1 MVTLFSDNGEEEHYQ
16 DFADLLE
23 SSFEVD
29 DLQRGDIREA
39 VILDIRKSEIVV
51 DVGVKHDGIIPQ
63 QDIERM
69 EDGLFK
75 SLNVGDSVPVY
86 VLNPSD
92 QDGNLIV
99 SLNLGLQGHDWTRA
113 SELMESG
120 EIIESEII
128 GYNRGGVLVQFGR
141 LEGFVPSSH
150 LVDLGQGSADYE
162 RSEAMNEMVGQTIAL
177 KVIEVNQSRRRL
189 ILSQREAQREW
200 RTQQKQKLLE
210 ELKVGDIVPGRVT
223 GVRDFG
229 VFVDIGGADGLI
241 HVSEMAWHRVPHP
254 GDVVSIGDEIDV
266 YILDLD
272 HEQQR
277 IALSLRRTY
286 PDPWDHVEENYEI
299 GQIAEGTVSNVVDF
313 GAFVVL
319 ADGIEG
325 LLHITEMGDGTLTEP
340 HSYVKRGDVIPL
352 QIVRIEKERKRIGFT
367 QKDLDLAVPTAPV
380 EVEAA
385 GQVDSGEEPLPV
397 ALDDD
402 LVDESAEIDDD
413 PMDETVE
420 IGDDLGDESA
430 EIDLIDISQELAAS
444 AQSADQAN
452 PERADLGDEAE
463 AGQPEID

>member
-1 MVTLFSDNGEEEHYQ
+1 MVTLFSDNGEEEYYQ

-29 DLQRGDIREA
+29 DLQRGDIRDA

-69 EDGLFK
+69 DAGLFK
-75 SLNVGDSVPVY
+75 SLSVGDTVPVY

-120 EIIESEII
+120 EIVEGEII
-128 GYNRGGVLVQFGR
+128 GYNRGGLLVQFGR
-141 LEGFVPSSH
+141 LEGFVPTSH
-150 LVDLGQGSADYE
+150 LAEFGQGGTDHE
-162 RSEAMNEMVGQTIAL
+162 RSEAMNDMVGQTIAL

-189 ILSQREAQREW
+189 ILSQREAQRKW
-200 RTQQKQKLLE
+200 RTQQKKKLLE

-254 GDVVSIGDEIDV
+254 SDVVSVGDEIQV

-272 HEQQR
+272 QDQQR

-286 PDPWDHVEENYEI
+286 PDPWEKVEETYQI
-299 GQIAEGTVSNVVDF
+299 GQIIEGTVSNVVDF

-319 ADGIEG
+319 PDGIEG

-352 QIVRIEKERKRIGFT
+352 QIVRIEKDRKRIGFT
-367 QKDLDLAVPTAPV
+367 QKELDLP
-380 EVEAA
+380 EAA
-385 GQVDSGEEPLPV
+385 TPPTPEDAEPDSEEEPARM
-397 ALDDD
+397 ALDDE
-402 LVDESAEIDDD
+402 LADD
-413 PMDETVE
+413 P
-420 IGDDLGDESA
+420 A

-444 AQSADQAN
+444 AQSAEQANPDQAN
-452 PERADLGDEAE
+452 PEQTDLGDEGE

>member
-1 MVTLFSDNGEEEHYQ
+1 MVTLFSDNGEEEQYQ

-69 EDGLFK
+69 EPGLFK

-92 QDGNLIV
+92 QEGNLIV

-120 EIIESEII
+120 EVIEGEII
-128 GYNRGGVLVQFGR
+128 GYNRGGLLVQFGR

-150 LVDLGQGSADYE
+150 LVEFGQGGADYE
-162 RSEAMNEMVGQTIAL
+162 RSDAMNEMVGQTIAL

-200 RTQQKQKLLE
+200 RTQQKKKLLE
-210 ELKVGDIVPGRVT
+210 ELHVGDIVPGRVT

-254 GDVVSIGDEIDV
+254 SDVVSIGDEIEV
-266 YILDLD
+266 YILELD

-286 PDPWDHVEENYEI
+286 PDPWENVEEHYQI
-299 GQIAEGTVSNVVDF
+299 GQITEGTVSNVVDF

-340 HSYVKRGDVIPL
+340 YSYVKRGDVIPL
-352 QIVRIEKERKRIGFT
+352 QIVRIEKDRKRIGFT
-367 QKDLDLAVPTAPV
+367 QKELNLAGPANLSELADVEEPAFEEEGAQAALDEDLA
-380 EVEAA
+380 
-385 GQVDSGEEPLPV
+385 EES
-397 ALDDD
+397 
-402 LVDESAEIDDD
+402 E
-413 PMDETVE
+413 
-420 IGDDLGDESA
+420 

-452 PERADLGDEAE
+452 PELADHADEAE
-463 AGQPEID
+463 TGQAKID